1 MGLQRRVLLRRARLR
16 LPRLTS
22 GKTSSARGPLRRAV
36 LLGIAAALL
45 SWWAVAP
52 AVAQRTGV
60 IEGAVVDANGNSLP
74 GVVVTVTGRGVR
86 QEDVNGADGS

>member
-1 MGLQRRVLLRRARLR
+1 MRLQRWVLLRRARLR

-22 GKTSSARGPLRRAV
+22 GKTSAARGTLRRAV
-36 LLGIAAALL
+36 LLGIGAALL
-45 SWWAVAP
+45 SSWAAAA
-52 AVAQRTGV
+52 AVAQRTGA

-86 QEDVNGADGS
+86 REHVTGADGS